1 MGSFESLSRLT
12 KEEFLEFNFD
22 IPLAWGDF
30 RYYLDKLVNRVNSE
44 RLYAGKT
51 GDALDVLVRRFLIW
65 KYKQSCS
72 RYFSTE
78 YYTERDESDDGDHL
92 LVICECYEW
101 MLMYLGVS
109 KEFLIDTRLI
119 VDCKLTDSLFANI
132 EEGSEE

>member
-30 RYYLDKLVNRVNSE
+30 RYYLEKLVSRVNCE

-65 KYKQSCS
+65 KYKQSYS
-72 RYFSTE
+72 RYLSTE
-78 YYTERDESDDGDHL
+78 NYTEKDKSDDGNHL
-92 LVICECYEW
+92 LVVCECYEW
-101 MLMYLGVS
+101 MLRYLGVS
-109 KEFLIDTRLI
+109 KKFLADTRLI
-119 VDCKLTDSLFANI
+119 LDCKLTENLFADI
-132 EEGSEE
+132 EEV